1 MKNSQ
6 EWFSIKELIDENL
19 IGLPASDKGIVK
31 KAEREN
37 WEKRQR
43 EGVKGKTFEYHYSSL
58 PATVQEQL
66 GFDVAE
72 PVAKNVK
79 NTTAYSR
86 VVAEPLEQVP
96 FYHTFASAGFGAV
109 NTGVY
114 TPDDYIGLSTQWLNL
129 KGLRKSSLSFILAE
143 GDSMWPT
150 INNGDMILIDHSCNT
165 PKDGKIYVVRSGDQL
180 WVKRIQ
186 GIIGGIRLISDNKD
200 VYDPVDV
207 IFNDALDFEVIGQVV
222 FVGHY
227 LN

>member
-31 KAEREN
+31 KADREN

-58 PATVQEQL
+58 PATVQKQL

-109 NTGVY
+109 NTDVY
-114 TPDDYIGLSTQWLNL
+114 KPDDYIGLSTQWLNL

-150 INNGDMILIDHSCNT
+150 INNGDMILIDHSRNT